1 MKKIICALSAMAIS
15 AAVLTAC
22 GNEEYLLM
30 ENNENAYRVI
40 ETEPASTKPKVK
52 EIREETTAVDE
63 KSEVDS
69 ETTAKS
75 TDNDDKKE
83 ESATTAAENPD
94 APVTD
99 ENTENTDN
107 AENTKP
113 VQDNSDEQTVETSA
127 EEQEEYFLEGVVYRK
142 SPQSILINEKDLSL
156 LSISFKDNS
165 VIDSLGIGDEVS
177 VSYDGYILSSYP
189 GMVNDANGAEVVK
202 KAAYEGKINNFVCD
216 NPAVSE
222 GFTVLL
228 PKDWTVKQI
237 EYPTEGDFTDWGFRF
252 IPKGEETGIDVTW
265 HSSFSVRE
273 SYDIFPVTVNGY
285 KAEKYSIEGKW
296 QFYGY
301 ENGYVISNNFFGT
314 DKYDEYADEFE
325 FILNTLVFGQTE
337 FIGE

>member
-30 ENNENAYRVI
+30 ENNENAYRVV

-63 KSEVDS
+63 KTEANS
-69 ETTAKS
+69 ETTAKF

-83 ESATTAAENPD
+83 ESTTTAAETSENPETP
-94 APVTD
+94 ATPETP
-99 ENTENTDN
+99 ENTQP
-107 AENTKP
+107 A
-113 VQDNSDEQTVETSA
+113 QDNSGDTSA
-127 EEQEEYFLEGVVYRK
+127 ETPTEVQEEYFLEGVVYRK
-142 SPQSILINEKDLSL
+142 SAQNILIKEKDLSL
-156 LSISFKDNS
+156 LSIGFKDKS
-165 VIDSLGIGDEVS
+165 VIDSISLGDEVR

-189 GMVNDANGAEVVK
+189 GMVNDANGAEVVS

-252 IPKGEETGIDVTW
+252 IPKGEETGIDITW

>member
-30 ENNENAYRVI
+30 ENNENAYRVV

-63 KSEVDS
+63 KTEANS

-83 ESATTAAENPD
+83 ESTTTAAETSENPETP
-94 APVTD
+94 ATPETP
-99 ENTENTDN
+99 ENTQP
-107 AENTKP
+107 A
-113 VQDNSDEQTVETSA
+113 QDNSGDTSA
-127 EEQEEYFLEGVVYRK
+127 ETPTEVQEEYFLEGVVYRK
-142 SPQSILINEKDLSL
+142 SAQNILIKEKDLSL
-156 LSISFKDNS
+156 LSIGFKDKS
-165 VIDSLGIGDEVS
+165 VIDSISLGDEVR

-189 GMVNDANGAEVVK
+189 GMVNDANGAEVVS

-252 IPKGEETGIDVTW
+252 IPKGEETGIDITW